1 MSKRPILIFFKCST
15 FKFFQI
21 KISKYIY
28 ITSPKSFIALT
39 NVFQDFSCARLL
51 KSFFKDEW
59 NCFDLSSLC
68 CCGFSWPDN

>member
-51 KSFFKDEW
+51 KSFFKD
-59 NCFDLSSLC
+59 
-68 CCGFSWPDN
+68 